1 MVKILK
7 KDIDLES
14 TLFSGQCFRVSKC
27 KEGYITILKDRVV
40 FIKEEDKYLIVES
53 SNEENLKEIIEEYF
67 DLNRDYDSI
76 NSFLSLQDAYMKEII
91 KKCKGFK
98 ILKQDPFEMFIS
110 YIISQ
115 NNNVKRI
122 SKIIE
127 IISKKYGEKIVFK
140 EEEYYLFPKEE
151 VFFNVSEENL
161 KSFGLG
167 YRAKYII
174 NALKVLKENNNFLN
188 KIQNLET
195 SLALKELMKIKGI
208 GLKVA
213 SCILLFGFE
222 KFDVFPID
230 TWVNQNILKNYKEIK
245 VNYKDIK
252 EFAEKKYK
260 NFSGVA
266 IQYMFHSERNKS

>member
-1 MVKILK
+1 MIKILK
-7 KDIDLES
+7 RNIDLES
-14 TLFSGQCFRVSKC
+14 TLFSGQCFRTSKY

-40 FIKEEDKYLIVES
+40 FIKEEDEYLIVES

-122 SKIIE
+122 SVIIE
-127 IISKKYGEKIVFK
+127 NISKKFGEKVIFK
-140 EEEYYLFPKEE
+140 DEEYYLFPKEK
-151 VFFNVSEENL
+151 VLFNVSEEEL

-174 NALKVLKENNNFLN
+174 NALNELKEDKDFFKKL
-188 KIQNLET
+188 KKLET
-195 SLALKELMKIKGI
+195 PLALKKLMKIKGI

-222 KFDVFPID
+222 KLDVFPID
-230 TWVNQNILKNYKEIK
+230 TWVKQNIIKNYKHLK
-245 VNYKDIK
+245 TNYKDIT
-252 EFAEKKYK
+252 EFAKKKYK
-260 NFSGVA
+260 HFSGVA